1 MSIFIK
7 ILSNKIFK
15 LKRINYLMENNNE
28 KKEKEN
34 DNNLL
39 KEKDDK
45 NKIEASN
52 INEEEKPKLTI
63 SKSQMKKIKKQEE
76 WKKKMEEIKKY
87 KKEKKKEK
95 KRIKKEQKELEE
107 KLNPKN
113 KEEEK
118 KNKNSDVPFKTKKQL
133 KEEFKEKCKNG
144 VRVIIDCDFEHLMN
158 DRGNKSMVRQIIDLY
173 GINRSSSNP
182 FRLILYGVGDK
193 IREGLKK
200 CSYENWLGVEIFNKD
215 QYPNF
220 DTFIKEILYKE
231 DKRDLKDIKNDIY
244 YLSADS
250 ENNIETID
258 NNATYIIGGIV
269 DRNKYKGLSLN
280 KAKELGINH
289 GKFPIGDYL
298 KLHSSQVLTTNHT
311 FHILNEFSI
320 KHDWK
325 EAFTSIIPKR
335 KQDNEEEEEKED
347 DEKED

>member
-1 MSIFIK
+1 
-7 ILSNKIFK
+7 
-15 LKRINYLMENNNE
+15 MEKNNQDE
-28 KKEKEN
+28 KKDELKEKVN
-34 DNNLL
+34 DNNNDNNKI
-39 KEKDDK
+39 KEKDEK
-45 NKIEASN
+45 NQVDTLNE
-52 INEEEKPKLTI
+52 NEEEKPKLTI
-63 SKSQMKKIKKQEE
+63 SKNQMKKLKKQEE
-76 WKKKMEEIKKY
+76 WQKKMEEIKKH

-95 KRIKKEQKELEE
+95 KRLKKEQKELEE

-113 KEEEK
+113 KEEDK
-118 KNKNSDVPFKTKKQL
+118 KNNNKNLNVPFKSKKQL

-158 DRGNKSMVRQIIDLY
+158 ERGNKSMVRQIIDLY

-182 FRLILYGVGDK
+182 FRLILYNVGDK

-200 CSYENWLGVEIFNKD
+200 CSYENWLGVEIYNKD
-215 QYPNF
+215 QYSNF
-220 DTFIKEILYKE
+220 DTFIQEILYKE
-231 DKRDLKDIKNDIY
+231 DKRDLNDIKNNVY

-269 DRNKYKGLSLN
+269 DRNKYKGLCYK

-335 KQDNEEEEEKED
+335 KQDNENEEEEEKED
-347 DEKED
+347 DKDE